1 MKMIDDKN
9 IIIKDSE
16 GVEHLYS
23 ILFTFDNEERNTSY
37 VLFYDKNNEEEVFA
51 MKYNEAEGELIEIDN
66 DDEYN
71 EVEEVLD
78 AYLNDEKIEE
88 IK

>member
-1 MKMIDDKN
+1 MKFLDDNN
-9 IIIKDSE
+9 IIIEDNE
-16 GVEHLYS
+16 GIEHLYT
-23 ILFTFDNEERNTSY
+23 ILFTYENEERNFSY
-37 VLFYDKNNEEEVFA
+37 VLFYDKNNEEEIFA
-51 MKYNEAEGELIEIDN
+51 MKYSEETNELFEIE
-66 DDEYN
+66 DDEEYN

>member
-9 IIIKDSE
+9 IIIKDSD

-51 MKYNEAEGELIEIDN
+51 MKYNEVEGELIEIDN

>member
-9 IIIKDSE
+9 IIIKDSD